1 VTLAKQT
8 TDIAWAGTD
17 GRASGTDKTTFVVVE
32 GKPAAPVATPVATA
46 EEE

>member
-8 TDIAWAGTD
+8 ADIAWAGTE
-17 GRASGTDKTTFVVVE
+17 GRASGTDQTTFVAVE
-32 GKPAAPVATPVATA
+32 GKPAAPVAAPVAAA